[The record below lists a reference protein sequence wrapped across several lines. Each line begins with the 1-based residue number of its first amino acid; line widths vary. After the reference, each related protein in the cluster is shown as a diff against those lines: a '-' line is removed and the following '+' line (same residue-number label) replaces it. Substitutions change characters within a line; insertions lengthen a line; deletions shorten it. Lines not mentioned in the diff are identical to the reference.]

1 MNAAALYFG
10 EVVHERKRPRLHKL
24 RYNVFSMLLDVDQL
38 DAISEK
44 NKLFSYNRWSLF
56 SLYDKDHGNPGR
68 KQGSIA
74 QWVRSKLEEAGL
86 AAGSHRIDLLCYP
99 RILGYVF
106 NPLSVYFCY
115 SETGNLCTIIYEVHN
130 TFGERHA
137 YVIKVDDNAAST
149 IRQKGNKEF
158 FVSPFIPMNCQYK
171 FRIQPPDNDVRVGMR
186 VEDKDGL
193 LLTASFSAYRRP
205 FDDRNLMLSFL
216 RFPLMTIKVIMGI
229 HWEALKLW
237 RKNVPYLG
245 YAPSPK
251 QKMSENFKQKG

>member
-10 EVVHERKRPRLHKL
+10 EVVHERKRPRLHQL

-38 DAISEK
+38 DAISAK
-44 NKLFSYNRWSLF
+44 NKFFSYNRWGLF
-56 SLYDKDHGNPGR
+56 SLYDKDHGNPGL
-68 KQGSIA
+68 KHGSIA
-74 QWVRSKLEEAGL
+74 QWVRSKLKEAGL

-115 SETGNLCTIIYEVHN
+115 SEIGNLCTIIYEVHN

-137 YVIKVDDNAAST
+137 YVIKVDDNARSI
-149 IRQKGNKEF
+149 IRQEGDKEF
-158 FVSPFIPMNCQYK
+158 FVSPFIPMDCQYK
-171 FRIQPPDNDVRVGMR
+171 FRIQPPDDDVRVAMR

-193 LLTASFSAYRRP
+193 LLTASFSACRKP
-205 FDDRNLMLSFL
+205 FDDRNLMLAFL

-245 YAPSPK
+245 YTPSPK
-251 QKMSENFKQKG
+251 QEISKNIKQEG

>member
-10 EVVHERKRPRLHKL
+10 EVVHERKRPRLHQL
-24 RYNVFSMLLDVDQL
+24 RYNVFSMLLDVDEL
-38 DAISEK
+38 DEVSAK
-44 NKLFSYNRWSLF
+44 NNFFSYNRWGLF
-56 SLYDKDHGNPGR
+56 SLYDKDHGNAGP

-74 QWVRSKLEEAGL
+74 QWVRGQLKEAGL
-86 AAGSHRIDLLCYP
+86 TAGGHRIDLLCYP

-115 SETGNLCTIIYEVHN
+115 ARSGDLRTIIYEVHN

-137 YVIKVDDNAAST
+137 YVIEVDDNARSV
-149 IRQKGNKEF
+149 IQQEGDKEF
-158 FVSPFIPMNCQYK
+158 FVSPFIPMECQYK
-171 FRIQPPDNDVRVGMR
+171 FRIQPPDDDVRVVMR

-205 FDDRNLMLSFL
+205 FDDKNLVHAFL

-237 RKNVPYLG
+237 RKNVPYLR
-245 YAPSPK
+245 YTPSPK
-251 QKMSENFKQKG
+251 QEISKNSKQEG

>member
-1 MNAAALYFG
+1 MNDAALYFG
-10 EVVHERKRPRLHKL
+10 EVVHERKRPRLHHL
-24 RYNVFSMLLDVDQL
+24 RYNVFSMLLDVDHL
-38 DAISEK
+38 DAISAK
-44 NKLFSYNRWSLF
+44 NKFFSYNRWGLF
-56 SLYDKDHGNPGR
+56 SLYDKDHGNPGL
-68 KQGSIA
+68 KHGSIA
-74 QWVRSKLEEAGL
+74 QWVRSKLKEAGL

-115 SETGNLCTIIYEVHN
+115 SEIGNLCTIIYEVHN

-137 YVIKVDDNAAST
+137 YVIKVDDNARSI
-149 IRQKGNKEF
+149 IRQEGDKEF
-158 FVSPFIPMNCQYK
+158 FVSPFIPMDCQYK
-171 FRIQPPDNDVRVGMR
+171 FRIQPPDDDLRVAMR

-193 LLTASFSAYRRP
+193 LLTASFSASRRP
-205 FDDRNLMLSFL
+205 FDDRNLMLAFL

-251 QKMSENFKQKG
+251 QKMSKNLK

>member
-10 EVVHERKRPRLHKL
+10 EVVHERKRPRLHQL
-24 RYNVFSMLLDVDQL
+24 RYKVFSMLIDVDQL
-38 DAISEK
+38 DAISAK
-44 NKLFSYNRWSLF
+44 NKFFSYNRKGLF
-56 SLYDKDHGNPGR
+56 SLYDKDHGNLGPQ
-68 KQGSIA
+68 QGSIA
-74 QWVRSKLEEAGL
+74 QWVRGKLKEAGL
-86 AAGSHRIDLLCYP
+86 SAGSHRIDLLCYP

-115 SETGNLCTIIYEVHN
+115 SETGTLCTIIYEVHN

-137 YVIKVDDNAAST
+137 YVIKVDDNARSI
-149 IRQKGNKEF
+149 IRQEGDKEF
-158 FVSPFIPMNCQYK
+158 FVSPFIPMDCQYK
-171 FRIQPPDNDVRVGMR
+171 FRIQPPDDDVRVAMR

-193 LLTASFSAYRRP
+193 LLTASFSAYRKP
-205 FDDRNLMLSFL
+205 FDDRNLMLAFL

-245 YAPSPK
+245 YTPSPK
-251 QKMSENFKQKG
+251 QEISKNIKQEG